1 MKAIFIFLS
10 AIFFLS
16 TPTDCLA
23 WGMQGHRITGQIAY
37 NHLTGKARR
46 QIKELLGRESMA
58 IATNWADFIK
68 SDSSFDYIGSWHYI
82 NVKTGVDSS
91 SFMEFIEGH
100 HIPNIYQKIGWL
112 SSQLKRKDIARDS
125 SAFYLRLLIH
135 FVGDIHQPMH
145 VGRPEDLGGNRVQL
159 LWFNTPTNLH
169 RLWDEQLIEFQKLS
183 YTEYAAELD
192 KLSRKEIR
200 DLQRQPLK
208 QWVWNSYQIAE
219 DIYRN
224 VTPNEKLGFQ
234 YNYNYVSVL
243 NQQLL
248 TGGIHLAGMLNEIF
262 S

>member
-1 MKAIFIFLS
+1 MH
-10 AIFFLS
+10 
-16 TPTDCLA
+16 
-23 WGMQGHRITGQIAY
+23 GHRITGQIAY
-37 NHLTGKARR
+37 NHLNGKTKR
-46 QIKELLGRESMA
+46 QVKEILGRESLA

-68 SDSSFDYIGSWHYI
+68 SDSSFDYLGSWHYI
-82 NVKTGVDSS
+82 NVKTGVDSV
-91 SFMEFIEGH
+91 SFQQFISGH
-100 HIPNIYQKIGWL
+100 DIPNIYAKINWL
-112 SSQLKRKDIARDS
+112 TSQLKRKDLARDS

-159 LWFNTPTNLH
+159 LWFNNPTNLH
-169 RLWDEQLIEFQKLS
+169 RLWDEQLIEYQKLS

-192 KLSRKEIR
+192 KLNKREIR
-200 DLQRQPLK
+200 ELQRQPLS

-224 VTPNEKLGFQ
+224 VTPNQKLGYD
-234 YNYNYVSVL
+234 YNFKYVSVL

-248 TGGIHLAGMLNEIF
+248 TGGIHLAGLLNEIF